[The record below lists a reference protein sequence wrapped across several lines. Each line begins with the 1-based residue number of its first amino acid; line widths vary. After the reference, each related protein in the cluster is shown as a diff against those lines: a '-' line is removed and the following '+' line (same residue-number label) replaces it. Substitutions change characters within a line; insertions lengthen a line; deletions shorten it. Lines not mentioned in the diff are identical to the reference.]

1 MINDQFNYIYEN
13 DPQLKQVLGSEVEG
27 LSLEEKYQI
36 MNAYM
41 KGGGVQGLLADEDN
55 EGLDEEE
62 AKEIESQFLEIYQG
76 DAKLREVLQG

>member
-41 KGGGVQGLLADEDN
+41 KGGGVQGLLADDDN

-76 DAKLREVLQG
+76 DAKLREVL